1 MVPIKEALTFDDVT
15 LAPKYSEILPS
26 DVDTSI
32 KLTETL
38 KLKIPLLSSAM
49 DTVTESKMAIAIA
62 KSGGLG
68 IIHRNLDIK
77 KQILEIK
84 KVKKQ
89 KLLVGAAVGAG
100 PNEFNRAEGI
110 LKENIDM
117 IVVDTAHGHTK
128 KVSEI
133 IKFIKK
139 NKNKRTA
146 LCAGNIATPEAA
158 KFLLK
163 LGVDIIKEG
172 VDLIVVDTAHGHTK
186 KVGEIIRF
194 IKKIK
199 NNKIALCAGNIATPE
214 AAKYLIKLG
223 VDIIKI
229 GIGPGS
235 ICTTRL
241 VAGIG
246 VPQLSAILSVRNG
259 IKNKNV
265 KIISDG
271 GIKYSG
277 DLAKAFAAG
286 ADAVMIGSLFA
297 GTDETPGK
305 LIKKN
310 GKLFKSFRGMGSVG
324 AMNKGSADRYF
335 QTKQKDSSKYVP
347 EGVEGFVKYKGDVG
361 SIVYKLIG
369 GLKSSMGYL
378 GSKNIIKLRNKPNF
392 VKITKAG
399 FYESMVHNVD
409 VVKNDS
415 KY

>member
-15 LAPKYSEILPS
+15 LAPNYSEILPS
-26 DVDTSI
+26 ETDTSVA
-32 KLTETL
+32 LTKNL

-62 KSGGLG
+62 KSGGIG
-68 IIHRNLDIK
+68 VIHRNLDTK
-77 KQILEIK
+77 TQITEIR
-84 KVKKQ
+84 KVKKHSL
-89 KLLVGAAVGAG
+89 KVGAAVGASDK
-100 PNEFNRAEGI
+100 EFNRA
-110 LKENIDM
+110 K
-117 IVVDTAHGHTK
+117 
-128 KVSEI
+128 EI
-133 IKFIKK
+133 I
-139 NKNKRTA
+139 R
-146 LCAGNIATPEAA
+146 
-158 KFLLK
+158 
-163 LGVDIIKEG
+163 EG
-172 VDLIVVDTAHGHTK
+172 VDLIVVDTAHGHTR
-186 KVGEIIRF
+186 KVGEIIKY
-194 IKKIK
+194 IKKTK
-199 NNKIALCAGNIATPE
+199 NNKTALCAGNIATPD
-214 AAKYLIKLG
+214 AAKFLIKLG
-223 VDIIKI
+223 VDIIKV

-259 IKNKNV
+259 VKNKKI

-305 LIKKN
+305 LIKRN
-310 GKLFKSFRGMGSVG
+310 GKIFKSFRGMGSVG

-335 QTKQKDSSKYVP
+335 QNKQKDMSKYVP

-361 SIVYKLIG
+361 SIIYKLVG

-378 GSKNIIKLRNKPNF
+378 GSKNIVGLRNKPHF

-409 VVKNDS
+409 VIKSDS